1 MLAKLTSKNQL
12 TLPKSITR
20 AIGASEYFDVKVED
34 GQIIL
39 TPVKIQRADAVRSK
53 LAELELSEQD
63 ITDAVAWARKG
74 LSHRLRVVIDTN
86 LVLSA
91 LVFGGSTA
99 RLRLAWQRDRFI
111 PLVSKATITELIMVL
126 AYPKFKL
133 TKAEQED
140 LLADY
145 LLFCEMVLMPGKLP
159 TIPECCDPF
168 DDPFLVLA
176 LVGNAD
182 YLVTGDR
189 DLLCLVDSFAYPIVT
204 VEQFFAV
211 F

>member
-1 MLAKLTSKNQL
+1 MS
-12 TLPKSITR
+12 
-20 AIGASEYFDVKVED
+20 D
-34 GQIIL
+34 
-39 TPVKIQRADAVRSK
+39 
-53 LAELELSEQD
+53 
-63 ITDAVAWARKG
+63 
-74 LSHRLRVVIDTN
+74 RLRVVIDTN

-91 LVFGGSTA
+91 LVFGGSAA
-99 RLRLAWQRDRFI
+99 RLRLAWQSDHSI
-111 PLVSKATITELIMVL
+111 PLVSKATITELIRVL

-133 TKAEQED
+133 IKAEQED

-145 LLFCEMVLMPGKLP
+145 LPFCETVLMPEKLP
-159 TIPECCDPF
+159 TIPECRDPF
-168 DDPFLVLA
+168 DEPFLILA

-189 DLLCLVDSFAYPIVT
+189 DLLCLVDSFACPIVT